1 MSMQSKIDLA
11 NQLKKKKPSDP
22 LYDSH
27 RGSQKKM
34 KLHTHSASGLPLAK
48 TRNDNPDKKEAIK
61 MVEQELF
68 KQLKDKEKKERKDH
82 SNFKMKKINSKII
95 VSPNESSNMLSSAV
109 RKSKGRNQSKKQ
121 NISVDGDKDSIGKSG
136 ILILSK

>member
-1 MSMQSKIDLA
+1 
-11 NQLKKKKPSDP
+11 
-22 LYDSH
+22 
-27 RGSQKKM
+27 M

-61 MVEQELF
+61 MVEQEF
-68 KQLKDKEKKERKDH
+68 IKQIREKEKKERKDQ

-109 RKSKGRNQSKKQ
+109 RKSKGRNKSKKQ

-136 ILILSK
+136 FLILSK